1 MTQRLIAFIK
11 YIFIFIRELWL
22 ANITVV
28 KQVLSPELKIR
39 PGFISVPMTVRG
51 DFEVTSY
58 ANSMTLTPGTIS
70 VHIPEDRHAIVLH
83 AMDIGDDADAV
94 RRSCTEVLEK
104 NILLW
109 SRDPSNRPPAGGI
122 KGPSAGKE
130 ASPARTTA
138 AANPPSTSPAS
149 APADDLNA
157 GDSI

>member
-1 MTQRLIAFIK
+1 MTQRILAFIK
-11 YIFIFIRELWL
+11 FVFIFIREVCL

-28 KQVLSPELKIR
+28 KQVLSPTLKIR

-83 AMDIGDDADAV
+83 AMDIGDDPDAL

-109 SRDPSNRPPAGGI
+109 SRDPSNRPPAGGGI
-122 KGPSAGKE
+122 TPPPVKKE
-130 ASPARTTA
+130 IAPTPTTA
-138 AANPPSTSPAS
+138 SATPPST
-149 APADDLNA
+149 PADDLNA